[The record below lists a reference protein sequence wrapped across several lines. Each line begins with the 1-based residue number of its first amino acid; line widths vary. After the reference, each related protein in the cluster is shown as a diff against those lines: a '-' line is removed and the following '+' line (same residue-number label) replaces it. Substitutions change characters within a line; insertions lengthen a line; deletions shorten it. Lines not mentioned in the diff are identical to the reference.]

1 MRGLQGSC
9 GLWSCHRAPWRC
21 SEVREQSDRTGIAED
36 AKQEEMP
43 TTKVVLELE
52 MQAPGTSQHRA
63 TREAPTSTTTGAP
76 LCCPAWRPAIEIADG
91 LQGQGGEV
99 GEGGRAAR

>member
-43 TTKVVLELE
+43 TTKVVLEPKLGSA
-52 MQAPGTSQHRA
+52 QALH
-63 TREAPTSTTTGAP
+63 EDLAPAASTTCERSHP
-76 LCCPAWRPAIEIADG
+76 
-91 LQGQGGEV
+91 
-99 GEGGRAAR
+99 

>member
-63 TREAPTSTTTGAP
+63 MREAPTSTTTGAP
-76 LCCPAWRPAIEIADG
+76 LCPAWRPAIEIADG
-91 LQGQGGEV
+91 LQGQGGVV